1 MCVKIFLHNHTG
13 LMQGQ
18 WLFLMLANKQMSR
31 TSTHL
36 SKFLSL
42 ETFQG
47 ESFFRLKR
55 AKGIYISQDVLMWL
69 FSGYKNAEKLEENC
83 I

>member
-1 MCVKIFLHNHTG
+1 MDVCQDISSQSHWV
-13 LMQGQ
+13 MQGQ

-36 SKFLSL
+36 SKCLSL

-47 ESFFRLKR
+47 ESFLRLKR
-55 AKGIYISQDVLMWL
+55 AKGINISQDVLR
-69 FSGYKNAEKLEENC
+69 
-83 I
+83 